1 MANKALSTIAADINT
16 NAATLA
22 GTASNVTTAEY
33 QAIAALL
40 TLLSTHHGYS
50 VPLLKLLSDTHRQA
64 LTVG

>member
-1 MANKALSTIAADINT
+1 MANKALSTIAADITT

-33 QAIAALL
+33 QALGALL
-40 TLLSTHHGYS
+40 SLLATHHGYS

-64 LTVG
+64 LTLG